1 MNPRWQVVLPIA
13 PSCVL
18 IGRLRCHDLGVGRY
32 GSHDL
37 NVPAIFSHVKVNA
50 KPLSSDTRV
59 FLRGKRWSYTMPLIS
74 YYSSLRIMRRASEVL
89 RCGLVLPA
97 SGRHEKVLK
106 NRYNVGTPLHTRS
119 LHE

>member
-1 MNPRWQVVLPIA
+1 MNSLWRVVLQIE

-18 IGRLRCHDLGVGRY
+18 IDRLRCHDIGVGRY

-37 NVPAIFSHVKVNA
+37 SVPAIFSQVKVNA

-74 YYSSLRIMRRASEVL
+74 NYSSLRIKRRASEL
-89 RCGLVLPA
+89 LCCGLVLPA
-97 SGRHEKVLK
+97 SGRHEKALK
-106 NRYNVGTPLHTRS
+106 NS
-119 LHE
+119 